1 MAEGGKR
8 AGIRITPRD
17 IERFEAMAVFEKEL
31 RSKGYRA
38 VAGVDEAGR
47 GPLAGPVVA
56 AACIL
61 PEDGVLYGLN
71 DSKKMTVKRREYL
84 YGQIRRDAAAWSI
97 AMVGPD
103 EIDRTNIL
111 LATREAMKR
120 ALTELPHK
128 PDMALIDAVS
138 LQGFDYP
145 VLAEPKGDAR
155 HNVIAAASVLAKV
168 ARDQMMENWDKV
180 YPVYGFASHKGY
192 GTSAHIEA
200 IKCHGACPIH
210 RRSFLSGII
219 GKTAEQSSYH
229 AGLRIERVI
238 AQELI
243 TRGHQILEH
252 RYAAKGVGEIDFI
265 TLFRGTLH
273 IIECKG
279 RGGGTRFF
287 GGVEQALQSPQVEKI
302 RSLAALWADQHQDLA
317 DRPLSFLYAA
327 ADLDRSGQVISIQF
341 IPF

>member
-1 MAEGGKR
+1 MTEGGVQ
-8 AGIRITPRD
+8 AVIRITKRD
-17 IERFEAMAVFEKEL
+17 IDRFEAMAVFEKEL

-61 PEDGVLYGLN
+61 PEDGVFYGLN
-71 DSKKMTVKRREYL
+71 DSKKMTARRRDYL
-84 YGQIRRDAAAWSI
+84 FEQIRRDASAWSI
-97 AMVGPD
+97 AMVGPE

-111 LATREAMKR
+111 LATKEAMKR
-120 ALTELPHK
+120 ALSELPRK

-168 ARDQMMENWDKV
+168 ARDRMMENWDKV
-180 YPVYGFASHKGY
+180 YPAYGFASHKGY
-192 GTSAHIEA
+192 GTRAHIDA
-200 IKCHGACPIH
+200 IKQYGACPIH
-210 RRSFLSGII
+210 RRSFLSGIS
-219 GKTAEQSSYH
+219 GKAVEQSPYH
-229 AGLRIERVI
+229 IGLRIERLI

-243 TRGHQILEH
+243 TQGHQILEH
-252 RYAAKGVGEIDFI
+252 RYAVQGVGEIDFI
-265 TLFRGTLH
+265 SLFQGTLH

-279 RGGGTRFF
+279 RGGGTHFF

-302 RSLAALWADQHQDLA
+302 RSVAALWTDQHRDLA
-317 DRPLSFLYAA
+317 GRPMAFLYAA
-327 ADLDRSGQVISIQF
+327 ADLDRDGQVVSIQF